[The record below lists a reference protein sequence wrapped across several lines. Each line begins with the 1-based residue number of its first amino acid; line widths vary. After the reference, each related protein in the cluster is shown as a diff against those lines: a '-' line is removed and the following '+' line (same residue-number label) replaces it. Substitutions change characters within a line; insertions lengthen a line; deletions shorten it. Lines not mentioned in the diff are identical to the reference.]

1 MLIMFTL
8 LSRSI
13 RSFNKVFIMFLPII
27 LAPYFVEIGIQS
39 CSVWQPYFIAV
50 LFAFVFSTLQGAQV
64 GDLID
69 NFISFSPKKLAHRLL
84 HTPDTSLFGSTFFT
98 DKVAKG
104 RRETHN

>member
-64 GDLID
+64 GD
-69 NFISFSPKKLAHRLL
+69 NFSSFPLKNRLTVYYTLQTPVYLYRRFSPIK
-84 HTPDTSLFGSTFFT
+84 
-98 DKVAKG
+98 
-104 RRETHN
+104 